1 MALRAI
7 RLNRD
12 PVLYRKCR
20 EVEQVDDKVRQ
31 LLDDML
37 QTLHATSNGAAIA
50 APQVG
55 VLRRLVVIDMGELSG
70 GVLKLVNPKIIHKQG
85 RQVCD
90 EGCLSFPDQWA
101 QTVRP
106 YQVTVQAL
114 DENGQEIQLTG
125 EGELAQCFCHELDHL
140 DGIVFLQRAIKTS
153 SMDAAG
159 ITGKPDGVGTACA
172 AAGRD
177 AACFALLPAELWRG
191 RLHPFAGND
200 AGKFL

>member
-114 DENGQEIQLTG
+114 DENGQESDMYAATYNE
-125 EGELAQCFCHELDHL
+125 EGRLELHVTLRSETSGVRTWRLYL
-140 DGIVFLQRAIKTS
+140 DGNFKSEATAVLQ
-153 SMDAAG
+153 
-159 ITGKPDGVGTACA
+159 
-172 AAGRD
+172 
-177 AACFALLPAELWRG
+177 
-191 RLHPFAGND
+191 
-200 AGKFL
+200 

>member
-70 GVLKLVNPKIIHKQG
+70 GVLKLVNPQNH
-85 RQVCD
+85 
-90 EGCLSFPDQWA
+90 P
-101 QTVRP
+101 
-106 YQVTVQAL
+106 QA
-114 DENGQEIQLTG
+114 GQHRCAT
-125 EGELAQCFCHELDHL
+125 
-140 DGIVFLQRAIKTS
+140 RA
-153 SMDAAG
+153 A
-159 ITGKPDGVGTACA
+159 
-172 AAGRD
+172 
-177 AACFALLPAELWRG
+177 
-191 RLHPFAGND
+191 
-200 AGKFL
+200 

>member
-55 VLRRLVVIDMGELSG
+55 VLRRLVVIDMGETSG

-125 EGELAQCFCHELDHL
+125 EGELAQCFCHETEHL
-140 DGIVFLQRAIKTS
+140 DGHLFIEKVEEYVDVEQ
-153 SMDAAG
+153 MQ
-159 ITGKPDGVGTACA
+159 DG
-172 AAGRD
+172 
-177 AACFALLPAELWRG
+177 EEE
-191 RLHPFAGND
+191 
-200 AGKFL
+200 

>member
-12 PVLYRKCR
+12 PVLYRKCL

-70 GVLKLVNPKIIHKQG
+70 RCAQIGQSQNHPQAGQTGVRRGLPEFSRPMG
-85 RQVCD
+85 AD
-90 EGCLSFPDQWA
+90 GPTLS
-101 QTVRP
+101 
-106 YQVTVQAL
+106 
-114 DENGQEIQLTG
+114 G
-125 EGELAQCFCHELDHL
+125 
-140 DGIVFLQRAIKTS
+140 DG
-153 SMDAAG
+153 AG
-159 ITGKPDGVGTACA
+159 IG
-172 AAGRD
+172 
-177 AACFALLPAELWRG
+177 
-191 RLHPFAGND
+191 
-200 AGKFL
+200 

>member
-114 DENGQEIQLTG
+114 DENGQENDMYAATYSEAGLM
-125 EGELAQCFCHELDHL
+125 ELRVTLRSETSGVRTWRLYL
-140 DGIVFLQRAIKTS
+140 DGNFKSEATAVLQ
-153 SMDAAG
+153 
-159 ITGKPDGVGTACA
+159 
-172 AAGRD
+172 
-177 AACFALLPAELWRG
+177 
-191 RLHPFAGND
+191 
-200 AGKFL
+200 

>member
-1 MALRAI
+1 MVLRAI

-20 EVEQVDDKVRQ
+20 EVEQVDNKVRQ

-153 SMDAAG
+153 PAAPS
-159 ITGKPDGVGTACA
+159 K
-172 AAGRD
+172 GRRRQNRK
-177 AACFALLPAELWRG
+177 A
-191 RLHPFAGND
+191 
-200 AGKFL
+200 

>member
-90 EGCLSFPDQWA
+90 EGCPELSRPMGRRSD
-101 QTVRP
+101 P

-114 DENGQEIQLTG
+114 MKTG
-125 EGELAQCFCHELDHL
+125 
-140 DGIVFLQRAIKTS
+140 RKS
-153 SMDAAG
+153 S
-159 ITGKPDGVGTACA
+159 
-172 AAGRD
+172 
-177 AACFALLPAELWRG
+177 
-191 RLHPFAGND
+191 
-200 AGKFL
+200 